1 MLKGFTLIEL
11 VVTIAI
17 IGVLVAILV
26 PSMLGY
32 VGDSKISTANTN
44 AKLVYTNTANY
55 STKCSVAGFSMN
67 SDCSIT
73 TPQSLE
79 KTGSEPDSIETPTA
93 TPTDADLLTALRITM
108 GMASSKSGYAEVMIY
123 GGGTPKAASWAQSS
137 TDHFVG
143 NYPNES
149 RESGASWAADM

>member
-11 VVTIAI
+11 IVTIAI

-32 VGDSKISTANTN
+32 VGDSKISTANSN

-55 STKCSVAGFSMN
+55 STKCSVAGYSMN
-67 SDCSIT
+67 SGCSIT

-79 KTGSEPDSIETPTA
+79 KTGSEPDSIEVPTA
-93 TPTDADLLTALRITM
+93 MPTDADLLTALRITM
-108 GMASSKSGYAEVMIY
+108 GISGNRAGYTEVVVH
-123 GGGTPKAASWAQSS
+123 GSGTPKAASWAKAP
-137 TDHFVG
+137 TDRFVG

-149 RESGASWAADM
+149 REAGASWAADM